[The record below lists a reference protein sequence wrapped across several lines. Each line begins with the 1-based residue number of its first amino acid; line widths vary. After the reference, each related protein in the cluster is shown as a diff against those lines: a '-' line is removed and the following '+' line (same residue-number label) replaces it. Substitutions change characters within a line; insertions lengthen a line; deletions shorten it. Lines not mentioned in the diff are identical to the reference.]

1 MATKPPTQVAG
12 VQGIAAIPVVL
23 TPEPPSRINWTVVF
37 GLPPFQMFAVERAG
51 KSPTEVMA
59 WMKDWAHGHD
69 EQELY
74 DQYCKWH
81 ATKGYWKGED
91 PMGRLIK

>member
-37 GLPPFQMFAVERAG
+37 GLPPFQMFAVESAG
-51 KSPTEVMA
+51 MAPGDVMA
-59 WMKDWAHGHD
+59 WIKPWAHQHD
-69 EQELY
+69 ERELY
-74 DQYCKWH
+74 DKYCKWH
-81 ATKGYWKGED
+81 AAKGYWPDETPLGDLK
-91 PMGRLIK
+91 